1 MHYVNMQK
9 QLIADYT
16 LRKRELN
23 EDEDFLESQL
33 AESRVTK
40 AQTRVNI
47 YKKQGECNQ
56 QNHVNQT
63 MVRDIHQ
70 LRQHAAAKA
79 AENSQI
85 SEF

>member
-23 EDEDFLESQL
+23 EDDDFLEAQI
-33 AESRVTK
+33 AEARVVK

-47 YKKQGECNQ
+47 QKQQSQCQ
-56 QNHVNQT
+56 QTNHLNQT
-63 MVRDIHQ
+63 IVREIH
-70 LRQHAAAKA
+70 
-79 AENSQI
+79 
-85 SEF
+85 